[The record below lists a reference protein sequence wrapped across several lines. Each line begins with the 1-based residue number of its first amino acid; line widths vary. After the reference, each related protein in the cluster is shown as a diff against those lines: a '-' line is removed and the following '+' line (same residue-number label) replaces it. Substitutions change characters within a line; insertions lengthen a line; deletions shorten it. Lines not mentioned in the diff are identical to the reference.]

1 MHRCV
6 TTICL
11 ASICLAAIYC
21 GLPGSLRGEQPDDG
35 QRIEETAIT
44 KSDRDHWSFRPL
56 VRPDVPAV
64 KSLAGARSPIDCFI
78 TARLED
84 QELAFMPEADRRT
97 LLRRVAFDIT
107 GLPPLAAEVKAFVAD
122 DAPDAFERMVD
133 RMLASPAYGE
143 RWSQHWLDLAR
154 FAETDGFE
162 HDELRPQAWRYRD
175 WVVRALNADL
185 PYDQFVRQQLAG
197 DELLPGDPDARQAT
211 AFCLSGPDMPDI
223 NSQEER
229 RSDLLNEITGTV
241 GAVFL
246 GLQIG
251 CARCHDHMYDP
262 ISQADFYRLR
272 AVFEPSVQVQR
283 GKSVDVLLGARVPAD
298 PSYLLVRGDWRR
310 RGPQV
315 QPAYPRIANRDGER
329 VAVAKP
335 DVKAGRRRAS
345 LATWITRPGNPL
357 TARVIVNRVW
367 QHHFGQGLS
376 RTPSDLGTMGNEPS
390 HPKLLDW
397 LAAELIEQKWSLKS
411 LHRLIL
417 TSATYRRASGR
428 SPGESSPSSA
438 ADMLAKNREFDP
450 KNRLLGRMNRQRLE
464 GEAIR
469 DSMLAVSG
477 LLYRQMGGE
486 SVRPPLPPEV
496 VSTLLRP
503 NHWQVSPKPSDQ
515 FRRSVYVFVRRNLHF
530 PMFATFDRPDG
541 NASCPQ
547 RGRSTTATQSL
558 VLLNSPLTLL
568 AARHLSGRTLVAAE
582 KTFEGRLTLLFQN
595 ALGRAPLPDEL
606 QRCRQFHHK
615 HVAAIR
621 EKGRSPKSLALPIP
635 LPDSTTPEEAAAW
648 TDFALAVLNLSEFI
662 YID

>member
-1 MHRCV
+1 MQRCV

-11 ASICLAAIYC
+11 ASICLASIYC
-21 GLPGSLRGEQPDDG
+21 GLPGGLRGEQPGDG
-35 QRIEETAIT
+35 QRIDETAIT
-44 KSDRDHWSFRPL
+44 ESDRDHWSFRPL
-56 VRPDVPAV
+56 LRPDVPTV
-64 KSLAGARSPIDCFI
+64 RSLAGARSPIDCFI
-78 TARLED
+78 AARLED
-84 QELAFMPEADRRT
+84 KGLAFMPEADRRT

-107 GLPPLAAEVKAFVAD
+107 GLPPLAAEVEAFVAD
-122 DAPDAFERMVD
+122 DAPAAFERMVD

-175 WVVRALNADL
+175 WVIRALNADL
-185 PYDQFVRQQLAG
+185 PYDRFVRQQLAG

-229 RSDLLNEITGTV
+229 RSNLLNEMTGTV

-251 CARCHDHMYDP
+251 CAQCHDHMYDP

-272 AVFEPSVQVQR
+272 AVFEPSVHVQR
-283 GKSVDVLLGARVPAD
+283 GKSVDVLLGARVQAD

-329 VAVAKP
+329 VSVAKP

-345 LATWITRPGNPL
+345 LAAWITRSENPL

-367 QHHFGQGLS
+367 QYHFGQGLS
-376 RTPSDLGTMGNEPS
+376 RTPSDLGTMGNKPS

-397 LAAELIEQKWSLKS
+397 LATELIEQKWSLKS

-417 TSATYRRASGR
+417 ISATYRRASGR
-428 SPGESSPSSA
+428 GPSESSQSSA
-438 ADMLAKNREFDP
+438 ADILAKNREFDP
-450 KNRLLGRMNRQRLE
+450 ENRLLGRMNRRRLE

-477 LLYRQMGGE
+477 LLYRQMGGK
-486 SVRPPLPPEV
+486 SIRPPLPPEV
-496 VSTLLRP
+496 
-503 NHWQVSPKPSDQ
+503 
-515 FRRSVYVFVRRNLHF
+515 
-530 PMFATFDRPDG
+530 
-541 NASCPQ
+541 
-547 RGRSTTATQSL
+547 
-558 VLLNSPLTLL
+558 
-568 AARHLSGRTLVAAE
+568 
-582 KTFEGRLTLLFQN
+582 
-595 ALGRAPLPDEL
+595 
-606 QRCRQFHHK
+606 
-615 HVAAIR
+615 
-621 EKGRSPKSLALPIP
+621 
-635 LPDSTTPEEAAAW
+635 
-648 TDFALAVLNLSEFI
+648 
-662 YID
+662 